1 MTVKTANF
9 RGDIYKNDKNA
20 ELRCSPEPIQWH
32 EACWIVHFTNE
43 IMIPKMSYVTFH
55 WLWLWSMSTS
65 SIFGKLFSFSQTV
78 YKWTLWILLK
88 SVLRLS
94 MTPQFWL
101 NLRHLHKPHLWP
113 KITRQLLFY
122 LWFPQLL
129 PHWDK
134 GRFFVRKI
142 VKKSSDLI
150 SFL

>member
-1 MTVKTANF
+1 MLASLANISEYIPNLL
-9 RGDIYKNDKNA
+9 GH
-20 ELRCSPEPIQWH
+20 PV
-32 EACWIVHFTNE
+32 VHFTNE

-101 NLRHLHKPHLWP
+101 NWRHLLKPHLWP